1 MTGSEVSGMSS
12 ILSLIPYFLFLL
24 PVFASP
30 LPPQSL
36 ATTLYDVIVVG
47 SGPAGVII
55 ASRLSENLS
64 RQVLLLE
71 GGGPSYWVTGG
82 TERPQWLA
90 GTNLSRVDV
99 PGLYSSIYSNPSTNL
114 LCQNKIRAYG
124 ACTIGGNSAIN
135 AGLFYEPPAS
145 DFDNYFPTGWKHS
158 DLVPSINR
166 LYQTQPSTNK
176 PSLDGLYYEQSGY
189 TASKKWL
196 VTNAGYTE
204 LDINA
209 NSAKK
214 TKVFGHP
221 AYDYSNGQR
230 GGPVISYLQTALKR
244 PNFHLQSGSWV
255 QRVVRNGATATGV
268 VANVS
273 GTVTTISLSAK
284 GRIVVSGGALKSPEL
299 LMKSGIG
306 DPAVLTT
313 LSKANQLG
321 GLPSSSW
328 INNTAVGAGL
338 FDNPNTFIEMS
349 GPSLQAYYYQYDNP
363 IPSDRDLYLTK
374 KSGPYSFAGGSC
386 SFWDTVQHS
395 DGTVAGVQGGLGPA
409 GYQDYTNSTTV
420 TMNIYGTSGLKS
432 SGKVTLDSTNFLPGP
447 SGDVYY
453 SNPQD
458 AQDIA
463 TFIRRLFDA
472 LPGTGLTPL
481 NISPSATVA
490 QIVSYITSYTPYTR
504 GQVNHWSSSC
514 RIGSCVDVNT
524 TVIGM
529 KNMHVV
535 DASIVAPL
543 TVNPQMG
550 VMIAAE
556 RAWELINKLMG

>member
-1 MTGSEVSGMSS
+1 MSVP
-12 ILSLIPYFLFLL
+12 LFSLLVQFLL
-24 PVFASP
+24 LVHIHASP
-30 LPPQSL
+30 L

-47 SGPAGVII
+47 SGPAGIII
-55 ASRLSENLS
+55 ASRLSENS
-64 RQVLLLE
+64 ARNVLLIE

-82 TERPQWLA
+82 TERPSWLS

-99 PGLYSSIYSNPSTNL
+99 PGLYSTIYTNPSTNL

-124 ACTIGGNSAIN
+124 GCTIGGNSAIN

-145 DFDNYFPTGWKHS
+145 DFDLYFPTGWKHS
-158 DLVPSINR
+158 DVAASITR
-166 LYQTQPSTNK
+166 LYATQPSTNK

-189 TASKKWL
+189 TAAKQWL

-221 AYDYSNGQR
+221 AYDYANGQR

-244 PNFHLQSGSWV
+244 PNFHLQSGAWV
-255 QRVVRNGATATGV
+255 QRVVRSGGTATGV
-268 VANVS
+268 IVNIG
-273 GTVTTISLSAK
+273 GTTSTISLSSK
-284 GRIVVSGGALKSPEL
+284 GRVILSGGALKSPEL

-306 DPAVLTT
+306 DPTVLTT

-321 GLPSSSW
+321 GLPSSQW
-328 INNTAVGAGL
+328 INNTAVGNGL

-349 GPSLQAYYYQYDNP
+349 GPNLQAYNYVYDNP
-363 IPSDRDLYLTK
+363 ITSDKNLYLTK

-386 SFWDTVQHS
+386 SFWDTVTHT

-409 GYQDYTNSTTV
+409 GYQDYTNAMTV

-432 SGKVTLDSTNFLPGP
+432 TGKVELGGSPDYLPGP
-447 SGDVYY
+447 SGSVYY

-481 NISPSATVA
+481 NLNQTSTVA
-490 QIVSYITSYTPYTR
+490 QIVSYITSYTSYTR

-529 KNMHVV
+529 KNLHVV

-543 TVNPQMG
+543 SVNPQFG
-550 VMIAAE
+550 VMVAAE
-556 RAWELINKLMG
+556 RAWELINKLP

>member
-1 MTGSEVSGMSS
+1 MLTHS
-12 ILSLIPYFLFLL
+12 ITLLLQALFVAQL
-24 PVFASP
+24 FASP
-30 LPPQSL
+30 LPSEPR
-36 ATTLYDVIVVG
+36 AEVLYDVIVVG

-55 ASRLSENLS
+55 ASRLSENPA
-64 RQVLLLE
+64 RNVLLLE

-82 TERPQWLA
+82 TERPAWLA

-99 PGLYSSIYSNPSTNL
+99 PGLYSTIYSNPSTNL

-145 DFDNYFPTGWKHS
+145 DFDKYFPTGWKHT
-158 DLVPSINR
+158 DLNAAISR
-166 LYQTQPSTNK
+166 LYATQPSTQN
-176 PSLDGLYYEQSGY
+176 PSKDGIYYEQSGY
-189 TASKKWL
+189 AVAKQWL
-196 VTNAGYTE
+196 GTNAGYTE
-204 LDINA
+204 LNINA
-209 NSAKK
+209 NSRQK

-221 AYDYSNGQR
+221 AYDYQNGQR
-230 GGPVISYLQTALKR
+230 GGPVVSYMQTALKR
-244 PNFHLQSGSWV
+244 PNFHLQSGTWV
-255 QRVVRNGATATGV
+255 QRVVRTGGVATGV
-268 VANVS
+268 VVVS
-273 GTVTTISLSAK
+273 GGVTSTIKLSAT
-284 GRIVVSGGALKSPEL
+284 GRVILSGGALKSPEL

-313 LSKANQLG
+313 LSQANQLG

-338 FDNPNTFIEMS
+338 FDNPNTFIELS
-349 GPSLQAYYYQYDNP
+349 SPSLVAYNYVYDNP
-363 IPSDRDLYLTK
+363 IPADRDLYLTK
-374 KSGPYSFAGGSC
+374 KSGPYSFAGGSV
-386 SFWDTVQHS
+386 SFWDTVTHA
-395 DGTVAGVQGGLGPA
+395 DGTVAGVQGGLGAA
-409 GYQDYTNSTTV
+409 GYADYTNSTTV

-432 SGKVTLDSTNFLPGP
+432 SGKVVLAGSDYLPGP

-472 LPGTGLTPL
+472 LPADLTPL
-481 NISPSATVA
+481 NLNRGSTVA
-490 QIVSYITSYTPYTR
+490 QIVSYITSYNNAYTR

-514 RIGSCVDVNT
+514 RIGACVDVNT
-524 TVIGM
+524 TVIGTT
-529 KNMHVV
+529 NLHVV

-543 TVNPQMG
+543 SVNPQFG
-550 VMIAAE
+550 VMVAAE
-556 RAWELINKLMG
+556 KAWELINKL

>member
-1 MTGSEVSGMSS
+1 MPTT
-12 ILSLIPYFLFLL
+12 LYSLLLQLLFFVRLY
-24 PVFASP
+24 ASP
-30 LPPQSL
+30 VPPQTL

-55 ASRLSENLS
+55 ASRLSENPA
-64 RQVLLLE
+64 RNVLLLE

-82 TERPQWLA
+82 TERPAWLA

-99 PGLYSSIYSNPSTNL
+99 PGLYSTIYSNPSPNL

-124 ACTIGGNSAIN
+124 ACTIGGNAAIN

-145 DFDNYFPTGWKHS
+145 DFDKYFPAGWKSS
-158 DLVPSINR
+158 DVRPSITR
-166 LYQTQPSTNK
+166 LYQTQPSTNN
-176 PSLDGLYYEQSGY
+176 PSLDGIYYQQSGY
-189 TASKKWL
+189 TAAKKWL
-196 VTNAGYTE
+196 VTNGGYTE

-209 NSAKK
+209 NAAKK

-221 AYDYSNGQR
+221 VYDYSNGQR
-230 GGPVISYLQTALKR
+230 GGPVISYMQTALRR
-244 PNFHLQSGSWV
+244 PNFHLQSGAWV
-255 QRVVRNGATATGV
+255 QRVLRTGGIATGV
-268 VANVS
+268 VVNIS
-273 GTVTTISLSAK
+273 GTTSTLSLTTK
-284 GRIVVSGGALKSPEL
+284 GRVILSGGALKSPEL

-313 LSKANQLG
+313 LSRANQLG
-321 GLPSSSW
+321 GLPSTSW

-349 GPSLQAYYYQYDNP
+349 GPSIQAYNYQYDNP
-363 IPSDRDLYLTK
+363 PQADKDLYLTK
-374 KSGPYSFAGGSC
+374 RSGNYAFAGGSC
-386 SFWDTVQHS
+386 SFWDTVQHA
-395 DGTVAGVQGGLGPA
+395 DGTVAGVQGGLGAA
-409 GYQDYTNSTTV
+409 GYQAYTDAMTV

-432 SGKVTLDSTNFLPGP
+432 SGKVVLGGTDYLPGP

-481 NISPSATVA
+481 NLDPSSTVA
-490 QIVSYITSYTPYTR
+490 QIVQYITSWTPYTR

-529 KNMHVV
+529 KNLHVV

-543 TVNPQMG
+543 SVNPQMG

-556 RAWELINKLMG
+556 RAWELINKLMV

>member
-1 MTGSEVSGMSS
+1 MIFSLLLQSLLFVS
-12 ILSLIPYFLFLL
+12 LY
-24 PVFASP
+24 ASP
-30 LPPQSL
+30 VRRQAS
-36 ATTLYDVIVVG
+36 ATYDVIVVG

-55 ASRLSENLS
+55 ASRLSENS
-64 RQVLLLE
+64 AKNVLLLE

-82 TERPQWLA
+82 RERPQWLS

-99 PGLYSSIYSNPSTNL
+99 PGLYSTIYSNPSTNL

-145 DFDNYFPTGWKHS
+145 DFDKYFPTGWKHS
-158 DLVPSINR
+158 DVSPAISR
-166 LYQTQPSTNK
+166 LYATQPSTNK
-176 PSLDGLYYEQSGY
+176 PSKDGLYYQQSGY
-189 TASKKWL
+189 NAAKQWL
-196 VTNAGYTE
+196 VTNAGYSE
-204 LDINA
+204 LNINA
-209 NSAKK
+209 NSRRK

-230 GGPVISYLQTALKR
+230 SGPVISYMQTALKR
-244 PNFHLQSGSWV
+244 PNFHLQSGTWV
-255 QRVVRNGATATGV
+255 QRVVRNGSTATGV
-268 VANVS
+268 
-273 GTVTTISLSAK
+273 TVNINGVTSTINLNPN
-284 GRIVVSGGALKSPEL
+284 GRVILSGGALKSPEL

-321 GLPSSSW
+321 SLPSSQW

-338 FDNPNTFIEMS
+338 FDNPNTFIAMS
-349 GPSLQAYYYQYDNP
+349 SPSIQAYNYVYENP
-363 IPSDRDLYLTK
+363 PATDQNLYLTK
-374 KSGPYSFAGGSC
+374 RSGNYAFAGGSC
-386 SFWDTVQHS
+386 SFWDTITHA
-395 DGTVAGVQGGLGPA
+395 DGSVAGVQGGLGAA
-409 GYQDYTNSTTV
+409 GYQAYTDSMTV

-432 SGKVTLDSTNFLPGP
+432 SGRVVLGGTDYLPGP

-458 AQDIA
+458 ALDIA

-481 NISPSATVA
+481 NLNQTSTVS
-490 QIVSYITSYTPYTR
+490 QIVSYITSYMPYTR

-529 KNMHVV
+529 KNLHVV

-556 RAWELINKLMG
+556 RAWELIRGL

>member
-1 MTGSEVSGMSS
+1 MYPKL
-12 ILSLIPYFLFLL
+12 LSFLL
-24 PVFASP
+24 DLSFIASVYASP
-30 LPPQSL
+30 VPPKAR

-47 SGPAGVII
+47 SGPAGVIV
-55 ASRLSENLS
+55 ASRLSENS
-64 RQVLLLE
+64 ARNVLLIE

-82 TERPQWLA
+82 TERPSWLA
-90 GTNLSRVDV
+90 GTTLSRVDV

-145 DFDNYFPTGWKHS
+145 DFDKYFPTGWKHTDVS
-158 DLVPSINR
+158 PSITR
-166 LYQTQPSTNK
+166 LYNTQPSTNN

-189 TASKKWL
+189 TAAKQWL

-204 LDINA
+204 LNINA
-209 NSAKK
+209 NSQQK

-221 AYDYSNGQR
+221 VYDYKNGQR
-230 GGPVISYLQTALKR
+230 GGPVISYMQDALKR
-244 PNFHLQSGSWV
+244 PNFHLQSGTWV
-255 QRVVRNGATATGV
+255 QRVVRTGGVATGV
-268 VANVS
+268 VVNIG
-273 GTVTTISLSAK
+273 GTTSTISLSAK
-284 GRIVVSGGALKSPEL
+284 GRVILSGGALKSPEL

-313 LSKANQLG
+313 LSGANQLG
-321 GLPSSSW
+321 GLPPSSW
-328 INNTAVGAGL
+328 INNTAVGTGL

-349 GPSLQAYYYQYDNP
+349 GPSLQAYNYQYDNP
-363 IPSDRDLYLTK
+363 IPADRDLYLTK

-386 SFWDTVQHS
+386 SFWDTIQHA
-395 DGTVAGVQGGLGPA
+395 DGTVAGVQGGLGAA
-409 GYQDYTNSTTV
+409 GYQDYTSATTV

-432 SGKVTLDSTNFLPGP
+432 SGKVVLAGTDYLPGP

-481 NISPSATVA
+481 NLSPSSTVA

-514 RIGSCVDVNT
+514 RIGPCVDVNT
-524 TVIGM
+524 TVVGM
-529 KNMHVV
+529 KNLHVV
-535 DASIVAPL
+535 DASIIAPL
-543 TVNPQMG
+543 SVNPQMG

-556 RAWELINKLMG
+556 RAWELINGLMV

>member
-1 MTGSEVSGMSS
+1 MSTT
-12 ILSLIPYFLFLL
+12 LYSLLLQLLLFVRLY
-24 PVFASP
+24 ASP
-30 LPPQSL
+30 VPPQTL

-55 ASRLSENLS
+55 ASRLSENPA
-64 RQVLLLE
+64 RNVLLLE

-82 TERPQWLA
+82 TERPAWLA

-99 PGLYSSIYSNPSTNL
+99 PGLYSTIYSNPSTNL

-124 ACTIGGNSAIN
+124 ACTIGGNAAIN

-145 DFDNYFPTGWKHS
+145 DFDKYFPTGWKSS
-158 DLVPSINR
+158 DVRPSITR
-166 LYQTQPSTNK
+166 LYQTQPSTNN
-176 PSLDGLYYEQSGY
+176 PSVDGIYYQQSGY
-189 TASKKWL
+189 TAAKKWL

-209 NSAKK
+209 NAARK

-221 AYDYSNGQR
+221 VYDYSNGQR
-230 GGPVISYLQTALKR
+230 GGPVISYMQTALKR
-244 PNFHLQSGSWV
+244 PNFHLQSGAWV
-255 QRVVRNGATATGV
+255 QRVVRTGGTATGV
-268 VANVS
+268 VVNIG
-273 GTVTTISLSAK
+273 GTTSTISLTTK
-284 GRIVVSGGALKSPEL
+284 GRVILSGGALKSPEL

-313 LSKANQLG
+313 LSRANQL
-321 GLPSSSW
+321 PSTSW

-349 GPSLQAYYYQYDNP
+349 SPSIQAYNYQYDNP
-363 IPSDRDLYLTK
+363 PQADKDLYLTK
-374 KSGPYSFAGGSC
+374 RSGNYAFAGGSC
-386 SFWDTVQHS
+386 SFWDTVQHA
-395 DGTVAGVQGGLGPA
+395 DGTVAGVQGGLGAA
-409 GYQDYTNSTTV
+409 GYQAYTDAMTV

-432 SGKVTLDSTNFLPGP
+432 SGKVVLGGTDYLPGP

-453 SNPQD
+453 NNPQD

-481 NISPSATVA
+481 NLNQTSTVA
-490 QIVSYITSYTPYTR
+490 QIVQYITSWTPYTR

-529 KNMHVV
+529 KNLHVV

-543 TVNPQMG
+543 SVNPQMG

-556 RAWELINKLMG
+556 RAWELINKLMV

>member
-1 MTGSEVSGMSS
+1 MLL
-12 ILSLIPYFLFLL
+12 ILFTLLFQVLFL
-24 PVFASP
+24 VQTYASP
-30 LPPQSL
+30 VPPEAR
-36 ATTLYDVIVVG
+36 ATTSYDVIVVG

-55 ASRLSENLS
+55 ASRLSENPA

-99 PGLYSSIYSNPSTNL
+99 PGLYTSIYTNPSTNL

-145 DFDNYFPTGWKHS
+145 DFDRYFPTGWKHS

-189 TASKKWL
+189 TAAKQWL
-196 VTNAGYTE
+196 VNNAGYTE

-209 NSAKK
+209 NAARK

-221 AYDYSNGQR
+221 VYDYANGQR
-230 GGPVISYLQTALKR
+230 SGPVISYLQTALKR
-244 PNFHLQSGSWV
+244 PNFHLQSGTWV
-255 QRVVRNGATATGV
+255 QRIVRTGAQATGV
-268 VANVS
+268 VVNVG
-273 GTVTTISLSAK
+273 GTTSTIPLTTK
-284 GRIVVSGGALKSPEL
+284 GRVIVSGGALKSPEL

-313 LSKANQLG
+313 LSNANQLG
-321 GLPSSSW
+321 GLPSSQW
-328 INNTAVGAGL
+328 INNTAVGNGL
-338 FDNPNTFIEMS
+338 FDNPNTFIEMEA
-349 GPSLQAYYYQYDNP
+349 PSIQAYNYQYDNP

-386 SFWDTVQHS
+386 SFWDTVQHA
-395 DGTVAGVQGGLGPA
+395 DGTVAGVQGGLGAA
-409 GYQDYTNSTTV
+409 GYQAYTNAMTV

-432 SGKVTLDSTNFLPGP
+432 SGKVVLDNTNFLPGP
-447 SGDVYY
+447 SGSVYY

-481 NISPSATVA
+481 NLNQTSTVA
-490 QIVSYITSYTPYTR
+490 QIVQYITSYTPYTR

-524 TVIGM
+524 TVVGM

-543 TVNPQMG
+543 SVNPQMG

-556 RAWELINKLMG
+556 RAWELINKLMV

>member
-1 MTGSEVSGMSS
+1 MLTHT
-12 ILSLIPYFLFLL
+12 ISLLLQALFAAQL
-24 PVFASP
+24 FASP
-30 LPPQSL
+30 LPSEPR
-36 ATTLYDVIVVG
+36 AEVLYDVIVVG

-55 ASRLSENLS
+55 ASKLSENPA
-64 RQVLLLE
+64 RNVLLLE

-82 TERPQWLA
+82 TERPAWLA

-99 PGLYSSIYSNPSTNL
+99 PGLYSTIYSNPSTNL

-135 AGLFYEPPAS
+135 AS
-145 DFDNYFPTGWKHS
+145 DFDKYFPTGWKHTDVS
-158 DLVPSINR
+158 AAISR
-166 LYQTQPSTNK
+166 LYATQPSTNN
-176 PSLDGLYYEQSGY
+176 PSKDGIYYEQSGY
-189 TASKKWL
+189 VKAKQWL
-196 VTNAGYTE
+196 VTNGGYTE
-204 LDINA
+204 LNINA
-209 NSAKK
+209 NSAQK

-221 AYDYSNGQR
+221 AYDYQNGQR
-230 GGPVISYLQTALKR
+230 GGPVISYMQTALKR
-244 PNFHLQSGSWV
+244 TNFHLQSGTWV
-255 QRVVRNGATATGV
+255 QRVVRTGGVATGV
-268 VANVS
+268 VVVS
-273 GTVTTISLSAK
+273 GGVTSTIKLSAT
-284 GRIVVSGGALKSPEL
+284 GRVILSGGALKSPEL

-313 LSKANQLG
+313 LSQANQLG

-338 FDNPNTFIEMS
+338 FDNPNTFIELS
-349 GPSLQAYYYQYDNP
+349 SPSLVAYNYVYDNP
-363 IPSDRDLYLTK
+363 IPADRDLYLNK

-386 SFWDTVQHS
+386 SFWDTVTHA

-432 SGKVTLDSTNFLPGP
+432 SGKVVLAGTDYLPGP

-472 LPGTGLTPL
+472 LPADLNPL
-481 NISPSATVA
+481 NLARSSTVA
-490 QIVSYITSYTPYTR
+490 QIVSYITSYNNAYTR

-514 RIGSCVDVNT
+514 RIGACVDVNT

-529 KNMHVV
+529 KNLHVV
-535 DASIVAPL
+535 DASIVNPL
-543 TVNPQMG
+543 SVNPQFG
-550 VMIAAE
+550 VMVAAE
-556 RAWELINKLMG
+556 RAWELINKLG

>member
-1 MTGSEVSGMSS
+1 MTMSVNFF
-12 ILSLIPYFLFLL
+12 SLFVQLLLF
-24 PVFASP
+24 VHIHASP
-30 LPPQSL
+30 LSKR
-36 ATTLYDVIVVG
+36 ATYDVIVVG

-55 ASRLSENLS
+55 ASRLSENS
-64 RQVLLLE
+64 ARNVLLLE

-82 TERPQWLA
+82 REQPSWLA

-99 PGLYSSIYSNPSTNL
+99 PGLYSTIYSNPSNNL

-135 AGLFYEPPAS
+135 AGLFFEPPAS
-145 DFDNYFPTGWKHS
+145 DFNLYFPAGWKYT
-158 DLVPSINR
+158 DVAPAIAR
-166 LYQTQPSTNK
+166 LYATQPSTNK

-189 TASKKWL
+189 TAAQKWL

-209 NSAKK
+209 NAARK

-230 GGPVISYLQTALKR
+230 SGPVISYLQNALKR
-244 PNFHLQSGSWV
+244 PNFHLQSGAWV
-255 QRVVRNGATATGV
+255 QRVVRSGGTATGV
-268 VANVS
+268 VVNIG
-273 GTVTTISLSAK
+273 GTTSTISLNAR
-284 GRIVVSGGALKSPEL
+284 GRVILSGGALKSPEL

-313 LSKANQLG
+313 LSQANQLG
-321 GLPSSSW
+321 GLPASQW

-338 FDNPNTFIEMS
+338 FDNPNTFIELS
-349 GPSLQAYYYQYDNP
+349 SPAIQAYNYVYDNP
-363 IPSDRDLYLTK
+363 IPSDASLYLTK
-374 KSGPYSFAGGSC
+374 KAGPYSFAGGSC
-386 SFWDTVQHS
+386 SFWDTITHS
-395 DGTVAGVQGGLGPA
+395 DGTVAGVQGGLGAA
-409 GYQDYTNSTTV
+409 GYQDYTNSMTV

-432 SGKVTLDSTNFLPGP
+432 TGNVVLGGSPDYLPGP
-447 SGDVYY
+447 SGNVYY

-481 NISPSATVA
+481 NLNQTSTVA
-490 QIVSYITSYTPYTR
+490 QIVSYITSWTPYTR

-514 RIGSCVDVNT
+514 RIGKCVDVNT

-529 KNMHVV
+529 KNLHVV

-543 TVNPQMG
+543 TVNPQFG
-550 VMIAAE
+550 VMVAAE
-556 RAWELINKLMG
+556 RAWELINKL